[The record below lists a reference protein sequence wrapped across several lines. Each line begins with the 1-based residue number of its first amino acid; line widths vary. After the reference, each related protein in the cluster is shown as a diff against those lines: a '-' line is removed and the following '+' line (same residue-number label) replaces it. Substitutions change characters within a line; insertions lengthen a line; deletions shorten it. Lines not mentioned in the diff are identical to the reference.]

1 MPFVDLDDPFTQ
13 KMKEIG
19 IDWNELEDGQVVEFD
34 KNRQTIKLDD
44 DILLTHED
52 LNGDTRNDIFEFF

>member
-1 MPFVDLDDPFTQ
+1 
-13 KMKEIG
+13 MKEIG